1 MKTVLSL
8 MRRKL
13 LLLMA
18 LALIVLALSTIDFMP
33 GKRSQWELNFERRQ
47 AELRS
52 QAHDAEL
59 KRGR

>member
-1 MKTVLSL
+1 MKTVLSF

-13 LLLMA
+13 LLLVA

-33 GKRSQWELNFERRQ
+33 GKRSESEQNFERRK
-47 AELRS
+47 AELERK
-52 QAHDAEL
+52 AHDAAL